1 MKRTALAG
9 KSGLQ
14 YNALIRYI
22 EFLETLRW
30 VESIV
35 DSGTWISITTIGRSF
50 RKLLDRDDNPSEI
63 SEEILDKLSTQTHG
77 LDLRSQREERGEY
90 ARDLTKTTGREADS
104 GRSQSCL
111 FCGNI
116 IKKHVIT
123 KEIDG
128 EKYSFDKRECATLF
142 VKFRDIYGREF
153 FS

>member
-1 MKRTALAG
+1 MKRTPLAG

-50 RKLLDRDDNPSEI
+50 RKLLDRDDSPSEI

-77 LDLRSQREERGEY
+77 IDLRSQREERGEY
-90 ARDLTKTTGREADS
+90 ARDLTKTTNREAYS

-116 IKKHVIT
+116 IKKHAIT
-123 KEIDG
+123 KEMDG

-142 VKFRDIYGREF
+142 MKFRDIYGREF